1 MRNKEAA
8 AWSVCLLSIF
18 CLGCDAFQTG
28 CLSSIRNNVAGL
40 NKCTLNKNQF
50 SLTAFPK
57 QSVHKSRHPAL
68 IQMSAKTAVITG
80 SSSGIGLAAAKEL
93 TSKVFLFFQT

>member
-8 AWSVCLLSIF
+8 AFVIVCLLSLF
-18 CLGCDAFQTG
+18 CFGCDAFQTG
-28 CLSSIRNNVAGL
+28 YLSAVRNNVAGL
-40 NKCTLNKNQF
+40 SKCTVNKNQF
-50 SLTAFPK
+50 SLNALSKHSFH
-57 QSVHKSRHPAL
+57 SKSRYPSL

-93 TSKVFLFFQT
+93 TNKVF